1 MDKFQDTRSSLLLR
15 VKNKASDEHAW
26 QQFAELYQPVIMRM
40 AKAKGMQE
48 ADAQDLA
55 QLKVNFHSDQDLTL
69 AMQDLLDMDTTNL

>member
-1 MDKFQDTRSSLLLR
+1 MDRFPDTRSSLLLR

-26 QQFAELYQPVIMRM
+26 QEFAELYQPVIIRM

-55 QLKVNFHSDQDLTL
+55 QQVLVSVHHESAHSFTPGCSRRWI
-69 AMQDLLDMDTTNL
+69 TSS